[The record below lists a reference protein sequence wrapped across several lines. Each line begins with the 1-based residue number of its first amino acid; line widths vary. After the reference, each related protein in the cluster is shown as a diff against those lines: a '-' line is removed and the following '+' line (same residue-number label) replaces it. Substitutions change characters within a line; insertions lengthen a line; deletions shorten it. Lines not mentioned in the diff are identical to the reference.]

1 MSLEFF
7 AFFFLL
13 GAIAV
18 LMPPGIAIL
27 ICFVVSTIA
36 IAIFMAKSISIWF
49 WFISGAIPVL
59 CIKSTKPA
67 EGGAMRT
74 PQLSILGALCKDEQI
89 AWQYSLD
96 GSSLAVFRNP
106 WHDIPCRNRG
116 ILERYNSTFYRSKF
130 VVWGSDHV

>member
-49 WFISGAIPVL
+49 WFISGAILLLVL
-59 CIKSTKPA
+59 IKNSFSDITDDDD
-67 EGGAMRT
+67 RIIDR
-74 PQLSILGALCKDEQI
+74 SNVEQ
-89 AWQYSLD
+89 QTYL
-96 GSSLAVFRNP
+96 R
-106 WHDIPCRNRG
+106 
-116 ILERYNSTFYRSKF
+116 KKK
-130 VVWGSDHV
+130 